1 MWCAYIITTVL
12 MAENKAHLGEMKK
25 KRGNML
31 LITNCVLGQ
40 SFQRE

>member
-1 MWCAYIITTVL
+1 MWCANIITTVL

-31 LITNCVLGQ
+31 LITNYVLGQ